1 VLPTTFP
8 YPSESLGASPSRMGD
23 TSPEKPLFWNGLRAG
38 GYRIYKLCPPVPI
51 LRLAIQLFH
60 FTAKEQDFIPVK
72 TKKEV
77 SGFRGKDMPNM

>member
-1 VLPTTFP
+1 
-8 YPSESLGASPSRMGD
+8 
-23 TSPEKPLFWNGLRAG
+23 LRAG